1 MATSLDDSYDS
12 FVDIDDF
19 NDSDDEGADVRC
31 PDDDSRLSSPS
42 MLSTI
47 DEEEDGQDGPIYS
60 PKQKRGLSI
69 GQRIQALY
77 QLDRGDPVFKI
88 IQDTAVS
95 QGVIYKLR
103 EKAISLGWQPGTP
116 VEPKYIDDLSRSGR
130 PRVSIYITIVI
141 IIVITRNSITQGY
154 SCLIIA

>member
-1 MATSLDDSYDS
+1 MVIMASPLDDNYDS
-12 FVDIDDF
+12 FVYIDDF

-31 PDDDSRLSSPS
+31 PDDDSRPSSPS
-42 MLSTI
+42 CLSTI
-47 DEEEDGQDGPIYS
+47 DEEDGQENG

-95 QGVIYKLR
+95 QGAIYKLR

-116 VEPKYIDDLSRSGR
+116 VEPKHVDDLPRSGR
-130 PRVSIYITIVI
+130 PRVSTYITAAILTVL
-141 IIVITRNSITQGY
+141 TRNSTTRGY
-154 SCLIIA
+154 SCLTIT

>member
-88 IQDTAVS
+88 IQDIAVS
-95 QGVIYKLR
+95 
-103 EKAISLGWQPGTP
+103 
-116 VEPKYIDDLSRSGR
+116 
-130 PRVSIYITIVI
+130 
-141 IIVITRNSITQGY
+141 
-154 SCLIIA
+154 